1 MSKIKL
7 DKVEFYITN
16 VCNLTCDECN
26 RFNNFS
32 FKGWQRWQDY
42 EATYAEWNSR
52 LDIRQLVILGG
63 EPLLNPS
70 ICEWI
75 TGINRVF
82 SQGVQILTNGTR
94 INQVSGLYQALT
106 GINIRG
112 RSNILSVVIHNLNDT
127 DWFLGEICKFLQEPI
142 KKIVG
147 EENNPFGSAYLFIDK
162 NGVQIPV
169 YPVTDFVKSAII
181 NNGDK
186 LTLHNSDPE
195 IAHGVCSFALNKN
208 YHFIR
213 GNLYKC
219 GPVALLPEFDQQ
231 IGLDISDQD
240 RELLNSYQPLTIQNF
255 QTYHQEFFQHL
266 DDPIPQCKFCPSQ
279 SDNYKIWAITK
290 GRTHKPS
297 A

>member
-42 EATYAEWNSR
+42 EVTYAEWASR
-52 LDIRQLVILGG
+52 VDVRQLVILGG

-70 ICEWI
+70 ICDWI

-94 INQVSGLYQALT
+94 LNQVSRLYQALSNVDIS
-106 GINIRG
+106 GQ
-112 RSNILSVVIHNLNDT
+112 SNILSIIIHNTDDVDWYLN
-127 DWFLGEICKFLQEPI
+127 EVCKFLQEPI
-142 KKIVG
+142 QKLVG
-147 EENNPFGSAYLFIDK
+147 QENNVFGADYCYIDK
-162 NGVQIPV
+162 NFVQIPIWIT
-169 YPVTDFVKSAII
+169 TDFTKSAII
-181 NNGDK
+181 KNGHT

-195 IAHGVCSFALNKN
+195 IAHGICSFALNKN

-240 RELLNSYQPLTIQNF
+240 RQLLNSYQPLTIQNF
-255 QTYHQEFFQHL
+255 QSYHQEFFEHL
-266 DDPIPQCKFCPSQ
+266 DAPIPQCKFCPSQ

-297 A
+297 S